1 MPTLTMAHRNPL
13 LPDDA
18 KVKRACHKAA
28 LNVSYS
34 DIFPFTSSSL
44 FNPYWWSFQVVLDL
58 MKASCQAPHLTIVEV
73 TETEEIADDT
83 HMKPSSVSNSPR
95 SPGSPATPGSPV
107 DGRRSSTGSTGSAKS
122 VVPTPA
128 AVMLPLAHTCLIGV
142 LQRISLSPPDRAPI
156 RQLLL
161 TSLVDMISV
170 LGKDLP
176 ASAACATPEQLLPVL
191 LSIEHFLVFLSKLA
205 KSSKVAH
212 RAFSLDIAAQ
222 LLSTTWL
229 WDLQSSVALAP
240 TTAASEMV
248 PPSTVLLE
256 VLQDRCLDCSPAVRT
271 RALTAIHELLL
282 NLNDDSAPAMM
293 RALLDAVM
301 AAKPPRSSNSSD
313 TETAAAPRLSLLD
326 MLRERATDDRPQV
339 RTKALQAFGLA
350 LSMPWPKPSHQQED
364 PSASRRCLDHVNM
377 LIMDDDLEVFASHC
391 RDASLSV
398 RKQAML
404 SLTELLTARPADAL
418 IQDMWIQAVIP
429 MTFDAESS
437 VANKVAESLHT
448 LLFDNLVAWYQ
459 DQQDRSR
466 GPSSRTGSSFAT
478 STATASAGRDLE
490 RQEYISL
497 VWRLSGKVT
506 AMGMFKILKSVLG
519 IMLKQGLMNAN
530 PIGKNEVKSSSLLSV
545 ITALKYACCYHIGG
559 SDVQP
564 IEDASSQQLQQSAM
578 LSTMQNIRSCEPEEV
593 ARGAWILLE
602 GLVSLEQMSILNA
615 KQESIKFREFF
626 RQVGSADFVVRCYRQ
641 KHAAQN
647 TTEVVW
653 DEEDLRIFKVL
664 EIMGASLSD
673 EDAAYVK
680 QQLVRN
686 LQQMQC
692 ECHIAAAA
700 IAVMLQLSKASVQD
714 ALITATDPLKVMV
727 SAVTVWT
734 APLLVAVNTVLH
746 TYTFG
751 TRPVAAGAG
760 SADSSSAV
768 GNLLQDWLNDSF
780 KTDTSMTFDVS
791 MSVDHSAHLTS
802 SVLDTVQVALF
813 ILGEIAMLG
822 FSMEEDHFVAN
833 QNQKKQSAAA
843 TNNSA
848 ARSAENFKLVIGES
862 LVDLVKI
869 LMGHSLPLA
878 GEIQRECP
886 NKIRANAFVA
896 MGKLCMRNKTLA
908 RSNVNIF
915 LREVSSS
922 SSNPVSA
929 SAEVS
934 TLTMEVSHNRST
946 LSAASSVAA
955 AAAVRS
961 NALLVLGDM
970 CVRYTNLVDRHVDT
984 MAQCLQDSDSLVRKN
999 ALILLTQLLLQ
1010 DFLKWKGFLL
1020 YRFLVLTVDAD
1031 HEIAEFSRNIL
1042 QKTLSLKYP
1051 QLLTNHF
1058 TEALVILNACT
1069 AHPAYSSIARTG
1081 TSASDG
1087 AFNSLPADGAGINS
1101 SQQMDTEVDE
1111 EAAPVEVSF
1120 TCSLSKA
1127 QRFGVYAFMAENMDD
1142 ETKIQV
1148 SAKLV
1153 QDILSAAVDSSSLL
1167 PQPGNKG
1174 SRKNDREKYTAFEAV
1189 LEDALTLMRT
1199 PHLKVTLLIC
1209 ISPLNI

>member
-1 MPTLTMAHRNPL
+1 MPTLTMANRNPL
-13 LPDDA
+13 LPDDV
-18 KVKRACHKAA
+18 KEKRACHKAA
-28 LNVSYS
+28 L
-34 DIFPFTSSSL
+34 T
-44 FNPYWWSFQVVLDL
+44 VVMDL
-58 MKASCQAPHLTIVEV
+58 MKASSQAPHLTIVEV
-73 TETEEIADDT
+73 AESDDSTATADDT
-83 HMKPSSVSNSPR
+83 RMETSAPN
-95 SPGSPATPGSPV
+95 SPGSPSSSCSPA
-107 DGRRSSTGSTGSAKS
+107 DRRTSMGSTRSTSSSAAPA
-122 VVPTPA
+122 VV
-128 AVMLPLAHTCLIGV
+128 LPLAHTCLVGV
-142 LQRISLSPPDRAPI
+142 LQRITLSPPDRAPV

-170 LGKDLP
+170 LGKDIP
-176 ASAACATPEQLLPVL
+176 TTACSSPEKLLPVL
-191 LSIEHFLVFLSKLA
+191 LSIEHYLVFLSKLS

-212 RAFSLDIAAQ
+212 RAFSLDITAQ

-229 WDLQSSVALAP
+229 WDLQCSASVNSDATDA
-240 TTAASEMV
+240 AASS
-248 PPSTVLLE
+248 PSTVLLE
-256 VLQDRCLDCSPAVRT
+256 VLQDRCMDCSPAVRT
-271 RALTAIHELLL
+271 RALTAIHELLQ
-282 NLNDDSAPAMM
+282 NLNDDSSPAMM

-301 AAKPPRSSNSSD
+301 AAKAPRSAGLPED
-313 TETAAAPRLSLLD
+313 HTPRVSLLD

-350 LSMPWPKPSHQQED
+350 LAMPWPKPSHQD
-364 PSASRRCLDHVNM
+364 DACAATASRSLDHVNM

-391 RDASLSV
+391 RDTSLSV

-404 SLTELLTARPADAL
+404 SLTELLVARPADAL
-418 IQDMWIQAVIP
+418 IQDVWVQSVIP

-437 VANKVAESLHT
+437 VANKVAESLHS
-448 LLFDNLVAWYQ
+448 LLFDNLIAWYQ
-459 DQQDRSR
+459 DEQDRSR
-466 GPSSRTGSSFAT
+466 GPS
-478 STATASAGRDLE
+478 TASTVTDSRDLE

-497 VWRLSGKVT
+497 VWRLSSKFT

-519 IMLKQGLMNAN
+519 IMLKQGYLNAN
-530 PIGKNEVKSSSLLSV
+530 PVGKNELKSASLLSV
-545 ITALKYACCYHIGG
+545 ISALKYACCFHLRAADAASLDG
-559 SDVQP
+559 STTYGA
-564 IEDASSQQLQQSAM
+564 IK
-578 LSTMQNIRSCEPEEV
+578 NIRTSEPEEI

-602 GLVSLEQMSILNA
+602 GLVSLEQMTILNA

-626 RQVGSADFVVRCYRQ
+626 RQAGSADFVVRCYRQ
-641 KHAAQN
+641 KHAKDI
-647 TTEVVW
+647 TIVW
-653 DEEDLRIFKVL
+653 DEDDLRIFKVL

-673 EDAAYVK
+673 EDTAYVK
-680 QQLVRN
+680 QQLMRN
-686 LQQMQC
+686 LQELQC
-692 ECHIAAAA
+692 DCHIAAAA

-714 ALITATDPLKVMV
+714 ALITSADPLKVMV
-727 SAVTVWT
+727 GAVTVWT
-734 APLLVAVNTVLH
+734 APLLAAVNTVLH

-751 TRPVAAGAG
+751 TR
-760 SADSSSAV
+760 SASTLGTGVDPSSATGV
-768 GNLLQDWLNDSF
+768 LLQDWLNESF

-791 MSVDHSAHLTS
+791 MSADNGSHLTTN
-802 SVLDTVQVALF
+802 VLETVQSALF
-813 ILGEIAMLG
+813 VLGEISMLG
-822 FSMEEDHFVAN
+822 FSMEEDHFVSG
-833 QNQKKQSAAA
+833 QNQKKQSA

-848 ARSAENFKLVIGES
+848 ARSAENFKIPVGEA

-878 GEIQRECP
+878 GGVQRECP

-908 RSNVNIF
+908 RNNVNIY

-922 SSNPVSA
+922 TSA
-929 SAEVS
+929 SARADVS
-934 TLTMEVSHNRST
+934 TLTADVSHHNRSST
-946 LSAASSVAA
+946 SVASLVAA

-970 CVRYTNLVDRHVDT
+970 CIRYTNLVDRHVDT

-1051 QLLTNHF
+1051 QLLTTHF
-1058 TEALVILNACT
+1058 TEALVILNGCT

-1081 TSASDG
+1081 TMSDG
-1087 AFNSLPADGAGINS
+1087 AADSLLGNDAPSMSSSQMDADGDDN
-1101 SQQMDTEVDE
+1101 MPPVD
-1111 EAAPVEVSF
+1111 VHF
-1120 TCSLSKA
+1120 TCALTKA

-1153 QDILSAAVDSSSLL
+1153 QDILSAAVDSTSLL
-1167 PQPGNKG
+1167 PQPNKLG
-1174 SRKNDREKYTAFEAV
+1174 KKNERGKYSAFEAV

-1199 PHLKVTLLIC
+1199 PHLKVHNCVVREQFLFSMRAVHTHEWLHFNQSC
-1209 ISPLNI
+1209 VVF